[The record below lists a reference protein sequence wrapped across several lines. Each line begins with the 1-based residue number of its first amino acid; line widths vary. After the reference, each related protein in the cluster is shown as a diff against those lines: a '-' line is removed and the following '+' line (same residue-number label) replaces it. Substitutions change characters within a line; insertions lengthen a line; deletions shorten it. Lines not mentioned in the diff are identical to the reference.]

1 MPEHHLSRAQ
11 LASLRAVL
19 EPFADRISEA
29 ALFGSRATGV
39 AKPHSDVDLVL
50 YGSLAEADLN
60 RLRTLLSESSLSVT
74 VDVVAYA
81 LLDDTPLKTH
91 IDTVKRSL
99 FSQSDL
105 RGLASS

>member
-50 YGSLAEADLN
+50 YGSLAEADVN

-74 VDVVAYA
+74 VDAYA
-81 LLDDTPLKTH
+81 LLDDAPLKTH
-91 IDTVKRSL
+91 IDMVKRSL
-99 FSQSDL
+99 FSQSDQ